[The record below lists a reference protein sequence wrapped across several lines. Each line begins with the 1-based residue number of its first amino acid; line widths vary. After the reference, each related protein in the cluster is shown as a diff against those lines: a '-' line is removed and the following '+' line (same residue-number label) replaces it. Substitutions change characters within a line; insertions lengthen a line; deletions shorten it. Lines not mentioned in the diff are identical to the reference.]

1 MYKKKKSFLLLFL
14 NKVGLLYLEY
24 YVELKYL
31 LKCMLCTVLTLIN
44 ENYFQI
50 LIVKSFLQIVFH
62 FFNAAVSHTEL
73 FWQIQVDPLQKAF
86 YICKKQQT
94 ICRLVEALIWRNVAV
109 GQQLIQPLSC
119 WPYYGIV

>member
-62 FFNAAVSHTEL
+62 FFNAAVSNTEL
-73 FWQIQVDPLQKAF
+73 F
-86 YICKKQQT
+86 
-94 ICRLVEALIWRNVAV
+94 
-109 GQQLIQPLSC
+109 
-119 WPYYGIV
+119 